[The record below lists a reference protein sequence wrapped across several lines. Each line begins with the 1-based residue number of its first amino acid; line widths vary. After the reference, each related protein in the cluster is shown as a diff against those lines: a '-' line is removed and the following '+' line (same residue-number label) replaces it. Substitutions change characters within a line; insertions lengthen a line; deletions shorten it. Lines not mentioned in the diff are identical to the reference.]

1 MTLPNDS
8 PQSSPRRAPNAD
20 ALYEQGMAYYQRREW
35 QQALEQFHR
44 LKAAQPNWPGLDS
57 LIDEASWLLQ
67 LETVEPGTATPVQDV
82 RLEPRRSGGAL
93 RWLVGII
100 AVALALGALA
110 WWQGWLPGM
119 NSNAQYE
126 ALYNRGQS
134 NLAVGD
140 YLGAKEAFSTL
151 AQQAPARYAGLAE
164 EGLQRAARLEQVA
177 TDYEDALTAIEAEDW
192 DTAEAKLRAVLAVDA
207 VYADASTK
215 LDAVLRQREV
225 TALFRAGVAAYD
237 DGQSAEAIS
246 QLENLTELDATYQ
259 QDAVREVLF
268 VSYLRDGRALLAT
281 PDASADTIRQAIA
294 RFGKALSLRPRNVE
308 ASAERE
314 LASRYLNVRQALDQQ
329 DTTQAEARLAELL
342 QEQPEYA
349 DGQAMELYYRLLVA
363 RADAT
368 RTAGDEAAAL
378 SLYNQ
383 AALLPVRDPAAARA
397 ALQQLQPAAPAV
409 TAQAGPTPFV
419 EVQAENL
426 NVRLGPGTDYPVL
439 GQLKAGAQLALVGRN
454 DASDWLVVCCVDD
467 KPGWV
472 AARLVQT
479 AADLAALPVGLVPTR
494 VPTATPAPLPAATAT
509 ATRAPAAAAT
519 PTVEPTATPV
529 PTPTPVPAAPPAPPA
544 PTEPPPTATPPPR

>member
-8 PQSSPRRAPNAD
+8 SPQSPRRAPSAD
-20 ALYEQGMAYYQRREW
+20 ALYEQGMAYYQQREW
-35 QQALEQFHR
+35 QQALEQFYR
-44 LKAAQPNWPGLDS
+44 LKVMQPNWPGLDA

-67 LETVEPGTATPVQDV
+67 LERVEPGTAAPVQDV
-82 RLEPRRSGGAL
+82 RLESRRSGGAL

-100 AVALALGALA
+100 AVALLLGVLA

-119 NSNAQYE
+119 SSNAQYE

-151 AQQAPARYAGLAE
+151 AQQAPARYAALAE

-177 TDYEDALTAIEAEDW
+177 TDYEQALAAIAAEDW
-192 DTAEAKLRAVLAVDA
+192 DTAEASLRAVLAADA
-207 VYADASTK
+207 VYADASAK
-215 LDAVLRQREV
+215 LDDVLHQRAVSE
-225 TALFRAGVAAYD
+225 LFRAGVAAYD
-237 DGQSAEAIS
+237 SGQSAEAIT
-246 QLENLTELDATYQ
+246 QLESLTELDAEYQ

-308 ASAERE
+308 ASTERE
-314 LASRYLNVRQALDQQ
+314 LASRYLSVRQALDQQ
-329 DTTQAEARLAELL
+329 DTPQAEARLAELL

-349 DGQAMELYYRLLVA
+349 DGQAAELYYRLLLA
-363 RADAT
+363 RADAA
-368 RTAGDEAAAL
+368 RAGGDEATAL
-378 SLYNQ
+378 ALYNQ
-383 AALLPVRDPAAARA
+383 AVQLPVRDPAAARA
-397 ALQQLQPAAPAV
+397 ALPQLQPAATPVAV
-409 TAQAGPTPFV
+409 QAGPTPFV

-426 NVRLGPGTDYPVL
+426 NVRLGPGTDFPVL
-439 GQLKAGAQLALVGRN
+439 GQLKAGMQLALVGRN

-472 AARLVQT
+472 ATRLVQT
-479 AADLAALPVGLVPTR
+479 TADIASLPVGLVPTR
-494 VPTATPAPLPAATAT
+494 VPTPTPLPAATAIP
-509 ATRAPAAAAT
+509 APAATAVFT
-519 PTVEPTATPV
+519 PTPTAEPTATPV
-529 PTPTPVPAAPPAPPA
+529 PTPTPVPPAPPAPPA